1 MTATTHKETKDIIPI
16 VFATDDGYF
25 PYMAVS
31 IQSIMEN
38 ADTNQ
43 TFKIYVLCQ
52 VLSDE
57 YKQLLQ
63 NQIEAYKNFTV
74 EYVDVSKYF
83 EGYEVRN
90 LRYTVN
96 ALFRLIIPY
105 LFTEHKYVIW
115 LDVDTICLANVAD
128 LWHNTDENCMLKA
141 VRDIGVLAVIRNHA
155 KKMGLSNY
163 QNYFSSGVLVFNT
176 EVFRDN
182 VTFEKMMQIELQRN
196 LPFAD
201 QEVLNIVCE
210 NKVQYA
216 SMNWNV
222 MCTKCKAYKNPKII
236 HYVWDKP
243 WRSFFKTKRGR
254 YFWDYATRTPFYD
267 IVVEKSKKKSQ
278 KDMVTLIKYLTV
290 SFSAKFFND
299 KIKNEIL

>member
-1 MTATTHKETKDIIPI
+1 MNNSENNIIPI
-16 VFATDDGYF
+16 VFATDDNYF
-25 PYMAVS
+25 PYMAVC
-31 IQSIMEN
+31 IQSVIEN

-43 TFKIYVLCQ
+43 IFKIYVLCQ
-52 VLSDE
+52 ELSDE

-63 NQIEAYKNFTV
+63 KQIEPYKNFTID
-74 EYVDVSKYF
+74 YIDVSKYF

-115 LDVDTICLANVAD
+115 LDVDTICLANIAD
-128 LWHNTDENCMLKA
+128 FWYDTDENCMLKA
-141 VRDIGVLAVIRNHA
+141 VRDIGVLVVIRNHA

-182 VTFEKMMQIELQRN
+182 VSFEKMMQIELQRN

-210 NKVQYA
+210 NNVQYA
-216 SMNWNV
+216 SMDWNV
-222 MCTKCKAYKNPKII
+222 MCAKCKAYKNPKII

-243 WRSFFKTKRGR
+243 WKSFYKTKRGK
-254 YFWDYATRTPFYD
+254 YFWKYAKKTPFYSV
-267 IVVEKSKKKSQ
+267 IVNKSKKKSL
-278 KDMVTLIKYLTV
+278 KDMIPLIKFMIITFCARL
-290 SFSAKFFND
+290 FPINQ
-299 KIKNEIL
+299 IR